1 MVILM
6 ILVTKTYDYED
17 DTDDDN
23 DHCMVATL
31 LLVFVLVLVLVLVL
45 MLPLVLEPETISI
58 IADLLGKLGSFGIL
72 EWVLVA
78 HVVALIVVN
87 VTETPE
93 DNRIYG
99 KLYKL
104 LIEPLALGVGKA
116 KQSPKQGFK

>member
-1 MVILM
+1 MTAYFLF
-6 ILVTKTYDYED
+6 
-17 DTDDDN
+17 
-23 DHCMVATL
+23 CAA
-31 LLVFVLVLVLVLVL
+31 L
-45 MLPLVLEPETISI
+45 MLMGAASGADAATVLEPETISI

-116 KQSPKQGFK
+116 KQPPKDGLK

>member
-1 MVILM
+1 MTAYFLFCAALM
-6 ILVTKTYDYED
+6 FMGAASGADAST
-17 DTDDDN
+17 
-23 DHCMVATL
+23 
-31 LLVFVLVLVLVLVL
+31 
-45 MLPLVLEPETISI
+45 VLEPETISI

-72 EWVLVA
+72 EWILVA

-116 KQSPKQGFK
+116 KQPSKTGLK

>member
-1 MVILM
+1 MTAYFLF
-6 ILVTKTYDYED
+6 
-17 DTDDDN
+17 
-23 DHCMVATL
+23 CAA
-31 LLVFVLVLVLVLVL
+31 L
-45 MLPLVLEPETISI
+45 MLMGAAADASTLLEPETTSI
-58 IADLLGKLGSFGIL
+58 IAELIGKIGSFGVL

-104 LIEPLALGVGKA
+104 LIEPLALGIGKA

>member
-1 MVILM
+1 MTGYFIF
-6 ILVTKTYDYED
+6 
-17 DTDDDN
+17 
-23 DHCMVATL
+23 CAA
-31 LLVFVLVLVLVLVL
+31 L
-45 MLPLVLEPETISI
+45 MLMGAAVGADAATALEPETISI
-58 IADLLGKLGSFGIL
+58 IAALLSKLGSFGML